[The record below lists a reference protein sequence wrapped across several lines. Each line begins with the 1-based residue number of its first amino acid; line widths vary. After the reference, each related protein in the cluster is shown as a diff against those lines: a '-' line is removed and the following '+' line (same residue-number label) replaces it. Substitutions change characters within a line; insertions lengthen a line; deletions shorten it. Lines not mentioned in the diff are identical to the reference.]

1 MAKNPYYDYPARI
14 VEAHRARGLTRE
26 ALAEMADISSRH
38 LGDIE
43 RGTANPSLDTMYRI
57 SKVLGVSLSI
67 LLGQE

>member
-14 VEAHRARGLTRE
+14 VAARRAKGLTRE
-26 ALAEMADISSRH
+26 ALAEMAGVSPRH

-43 RGTANPSLDTMYRI
+43 RGETSPSLEKMYRI
-57 SKVLGVSLSI
+57 SKALGVSVSV